1 MYLSTALNQT
11 TEPKETKMY
20 RIPSDL
26 SELELMLADS
36 QAEGRLLRHRL
47 DIVSEEAL
55 RLRQKLEQIYTV
67 AYLALDNREL
77 DNMDMN

>member
-1 MYLSTALNQT
+1 
-11 TEPKETKMY
+11 MY

-26 SELELMLADS
+26 SQLELMLADS
-36 QAEGRLLRHRL
+36 QAEGRLLRNRL

>member
-1 MYLSTALNQT
+1 
-11 TEPKETKMY
+11 MY

-36 QAEGRLLRHRL
+36 QAEGRLLRNRL

-77 DNMDMN
+77 NNTDLN

>member
-1 MYLSTALNQT
+1 
-11 TEPKETKMY
+11 MY

-26 SELELMLADS
+26 SQLELMLADS
-36 QAEGRLLRHRL
+36 QAEGRLLRNRL

-77 DNMDMN
+77 DNMDLN

>member
-1 MYLSTALNQT
+1 
-11 TEPKETKMY
+11 MY

-47 DIVSEEAL
+47 DVVSEEAL
-55 RLRQKLEQIYTV
+55 RLRHKLEQIYTV

-77 DNMDMN
+77 NNTDMN

>member
-1 MYLSTALNQT
+1 
-11 TEPKETKMY
+11 MY

>member
-1 MYLSTALNQT
+1 
-11 TEPKETKMY
+11 MY

-36 QAEGRLLRHRL
+36 QAEGRLIRHRI
-47 DIVSEEAL
+47 DFVSEEAL
-55 RLRQKLEQIYTV
+55 RLRHKLEQIYTV

-77 DNMDMN
+77 NNTDMN

>member
-1 MYLSTALNQT
+1 
-11 TEPKETKMY
+11 MY
-20 RIPSDL
+20 RIQSDL

-47 DIVSEEAL
+47 DVVSEEAL

>member
-1 MYLSTALNQT
+1 
-11 TEPKETKMY
+11 MY

-47 DIVSEEAL
+47 DVVSEEAL
-55 RLRQKLEQIYTV
+55 RLRHKLEQIYTV